1 MTSKTVLDKQPVL
14 YIIRHMN
21 TFLWILASVLV
32 VSFFIMLWGII
43 TAPEGYEDD
52 DGFHEG
58 TPPKNDLVDQEKK

>member
-1 MTSKTVLDKQPVL
+1 
-14 YIIRHMN
+14 MN